1 MAERQGVGRSTV
13 YDWAHRFQRRRDEP
27 VIERIRDRART
38 GRPPHKCQKAKEL
51 ILSVIKTDPREF
63 DYRSPVWTTPLLRHH
78 LERVHQLEA
87 SGKTIRRALKD
98 LGYRYKRPYHTLA
111 RRSPHWRQAKG
122 GSSGA

>member
-1 MAERQGVGRSTV
+1 VGRSTV
-13 YDWAHRFQRRRDEP
+13 HNWAYRFQQRRDEP
-27 VIERIRDRART
+27 VIERIRDRARSE
-38 GRPPHKCQKAKEL
+38 RAPYKRQKVKEL
-51 ILSVIKTDPREF
+51 ILSVINTDPREF
-63 DYRSPVWTTPLLRHH
+63 GYRSPVWTTPLLRHH

-98 LGYRYKRPYHTLA
+98 LGYRYKRPRYTLA